1 MCHFEIHI
9 SSIENIKLDFTCDM
23 TATNQKNS
31 KIYQEGKCFMIL
43 LDHFLFQEYH
53 YVEMPCNEL

>member
-1 MCHFEIHI
+1 M
-9 SSIENIKLDFTCDM
+9 K
-23 TATNQKNS
+23 ATNQKNR